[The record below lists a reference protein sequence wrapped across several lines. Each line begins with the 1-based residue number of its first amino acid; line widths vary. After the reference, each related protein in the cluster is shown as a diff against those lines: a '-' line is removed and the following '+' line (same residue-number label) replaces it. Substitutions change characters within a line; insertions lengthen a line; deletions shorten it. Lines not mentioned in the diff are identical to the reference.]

1 MLSAIRYSDL
11 LLHLIPFQ
19 DTSRMPK
26 DNNYNYLKEV
36 DKSIGSKIYSLRLAK
51 GLSRKQL
58 AASVNVSHQQLQ
70 KYEKGTN
77 RISIGRLLLI
87 SKALNKN
94 ISYFYEAL
102 ETANNQEL
110 VTQHQRMCI
119 EVSRNFMKLKNP
131 THQEA
136 IHTLIKSLI

>member
-1 MLSAIRYSDL
+1 
-11 LLHLIPFQ
+11 
-19 DTSRMPK
+19 MPK
-26 DNNYNYLKEV
+26 DNNYNYIKEV

-58 AASVNVSHQQLQ
+58 AASINVTHQQLQ

-102 ETANNQEL
+102 ETTNNEEL

-119 EVSRNFMKLKNP
+119 EISRNFMKLKNP